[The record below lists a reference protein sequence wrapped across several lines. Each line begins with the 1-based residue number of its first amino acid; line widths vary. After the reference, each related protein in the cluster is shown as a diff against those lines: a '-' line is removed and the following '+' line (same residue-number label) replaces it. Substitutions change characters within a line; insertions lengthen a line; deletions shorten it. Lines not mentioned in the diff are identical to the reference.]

1 MVKAVLFDMIGTTI
15 KTCVPDYIVDC
26 FKKSFAAFDI
36 LPDESFLRNNRGKDK
51 MTMIKNILS
60 HQYQSPHLAA
70 PIYQSF
76 EKILQDSLHN
86 FSEMEDVGEVF
97 DFLKQKKILIGIG
110 SGLPRDFFTAVYNH
124 LGWCKYDFDYT
135 GTSETLRKS
144 RPDPAMIFEMM
155 RKLNMTDKNEFLK
168 VGDTVA
174 DIQEGKN
181 AGVKTA
187 VLLSGTQD
195 EIILKN
201 EKPDYS
207 LYSLKDL
214 IQLPLWQ

>member
-1 MVKAVLFDMIGTTI
+1 MMKAVLFDMIGTTI
-15 KTCVPDYIVDC
+15 KTSAPDYIVDC
-26 FKKSFAAFDI
+26 FKKSFAAVDI
-36 LPDESFLRNNRGKDK
+36 QPDESLIKSSRGKDK
-51 MTMIKNILS
+51 MIMIKEMLA
-60 HQYQSPHLAA
+60 HKQQPMHLAE

-76 EKILQDSLHN
+76 KKILKKSLN
-86 FSEMEDVGEVF
+86 FFSEMEGASEAIG
-97 DFLKQKKILIGIG
+97 FLKQKKVLIGIG
-110 SGLPRDFFTAVYNH
+110 SGLPEDLFTAVYNH
-124 LGWCKYDFDYT
+124 LGWRKYHFDYT
-135 GTSETLRKS
+135 GISETLGKG
-144 RPDPAMIFEMM
+144 RPDPVMIFDMM
-155 RKLNMTDKNEFLK
+155 QKLNMTDKNEFLK

-195 EIILKN
+195 ETILKN

-207 LYSLKDL
+207 LHSLKDL